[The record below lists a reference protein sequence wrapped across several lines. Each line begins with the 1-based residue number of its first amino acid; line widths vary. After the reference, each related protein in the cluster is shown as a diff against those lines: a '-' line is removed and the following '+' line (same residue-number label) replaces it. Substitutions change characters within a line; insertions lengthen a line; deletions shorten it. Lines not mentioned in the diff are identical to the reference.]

1 MVDWSRRPAA
11 AAARNHHG
19 DGVVDVLVEGATAR
33 VHEEVGDGGHFES
46 ELVGDGCLHV
56 LVRAPRFLE
65 YGEQRATLD
74 VGEDEPRFLV
84 DRVDT
89 GRARRADAA
98 GSDGASCRPVGCQ
111 ASLVVL

>member
-1 MVDWSRRPAA
+1 MAFWYLRVKSQLEAVAHFSEDDCKSVSGQRCVSR
-11 AAARNHHG
+11 
-19 DGVVDVLVEGATAR
+19 TSIK
-33 VHEEVGDGGHFES
+33 F
-46 ELVGDGCLHV
+46 
-56 LVRAPRFLE
+56 RAPRFLE